1 VKITVHLINCERLP
15 FNRSLIGQTTKVL
28 RTKKNAQT
36 KTVSND
42 VGTSLGSL
50 LLTTDSKLS
59 YDPKFQT
66 VTVCAVLLFWDFGAI
81 LSPLL
86 TYLHAYCSQ
95 SCH

>member
-15 FNRSLIGQTTKVL
+15 FNRSLIGQITKVAQ
-28 RTKKNAQT
+28 RTKKNVQT

-59 YDPKFQT
+59 YDSKFQT
-66 VTVCAVLLFWDFGAI
+66 VTVCALLLFWDFGAI

-86 TYLHAYCSQ
+86 TTYILKSCYLN
-95 SCH
+95 